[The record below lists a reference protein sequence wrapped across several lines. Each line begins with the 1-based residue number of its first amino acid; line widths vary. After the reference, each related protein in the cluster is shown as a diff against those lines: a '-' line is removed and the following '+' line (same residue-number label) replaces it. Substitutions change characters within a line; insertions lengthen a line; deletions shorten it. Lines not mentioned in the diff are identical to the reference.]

1 MDRIEKVE
9 LIVDAGEYTG
19 SFVKLQPITFA
30 GDSAEGTSFA
40 QISHM
45 TIGRFNV
52 GDGTVIGPSND
63 ITSSFI
69 VSGSGG
75 DVVAPIYSFKLAAG
89 GVLAYKTEA

>member
-19 SFVKLQPITFA
+19 SFVKLQPITEGGSA
-30 GDSAEGTSFA
+30 DSSPFVK
-40 QISHM
+40 ISHM
-45 TIGRFNV
+45 TIGRFNI
-52 GDGTVIGPSND
+52 GDSTVIGPSND

-69 VSGSGG
+69 ISGSGG
-75 DVVAPIYSFKLAAG
+75 DIVAPIYSFKLAAG

>member
-19 SFVKLQPITFA
+19 SFVKLQPITEGGSA
-30 GDSAEGTSFA
+30 DSSPFVK
-40 QISHM
+40 ISHM
-45 TIGRFNV
+45 TIGKFNI
-52 GDGTVIGPSND
+52 GDNTAIGPTND

-69 VSGSGG
+69 ISGSGG
-75 DVVAPIYSFKLAAG
+75 DIVAPIYSFKLAAG

>member
-19 SFVKLQPITFA
+19 SFVKLQPITEGGSA
-30 GDSAEGTSFA
+30 DSSPFVK
-40 QISHM
+40 ISHM
-45 TIGRFNV
+45 TIGRFNM

-89 GVLAYKTEA
+89 GVLAYKSQA

>member
-19 SFVKLQPITFA
+19 SFVKLQPITEGGSA
-30 GDSAEGTSFA
+30 DSSPFVK
-40 QISHM
+40 ISHM
-45 TIGRFNV
+45 TIGRFNI
-52 GDGTVIGPSND
+52 GDSTVISPSND

-69 VSGSGG
+69 ISGSGG
-75 DVVAPIYSFKLAAG
+75 DIVAPIYSFKLAAG

>member
-19 SFVKLQPITFA
+19 SFVKLQPITEGGSA
-30 GDSAEGTSFA
+30 DSSPFVK
-40 QISHM
+40 ISHM
-45 TIGRFNV
+45 TIGRFNI
-52 GDGTVIGPSND
+52 GDSTVIGPSND

-69 VSGSGG
+69 ISGSGG
-75 DVVAPIYSFKLAAG
+75 DIVASIYSFKLAAG